1 MLKIKIGNHTLQ
13 FDSLLDD
20 SYIKLVDDLTS
31 EKINQDL
38 ACKVLECDLFENEI
52 NQMILNYSDIEIGTL
67 ISECIEVINYR
78 DYDEE
83 LVCAYI
89 EYQGAYNAS
98 TQYFSDLVWDLN
110 KHWNLISCVQTYEE
124 LGRYFV
130 YDLELI
136 NLDSDVA
143 SYFDFESYGKDMEAS
158 TDGCLTSFGYL
169 YQN

>member
-13 FDSLLDD
+13 FDSLLND
-20 SYIKLVDDLTS
+20 SYIKFFNDVIE
-31 EKINQDL
+31 EKINPDL
-38 ACKVLECDLFENEI
+38 KARVLECDLFEDEI
-52 NQMILNYSDIEIGTL
+52 NSMVLNYSDIEISTL
-67 ISECIEVINYR
+67 INECIEIIDDR
-78 DYDEE
+78 DYDED

-98 TQYFSDLVWDLN
+98 SQYFSDLIWDLN
-110 KHWNLISCVQTYEE
+110 RNWNLIASIQNYDE
-124 LGRYFV
+124 LGRYFA

-136 NLDSDVA
+136 NIDSDVA

-158 TDGCLTSFGYL
+158 IDGCLTTYGYI

>member
-20 SYIKLVDDLTS
+20 SYIKLVNDLTN

-38 ACKVLECDLFENEI
+38 VCKVLECDLFENEI

-67 ISECIEVINYR
+67 ISECIEVIDCR
-78 DYDEE
+78 DYDED

-98 TQYFSDLVWDLN
+98 SQYFSDLVWNLN
-110 KHWNLISCVQTYEE
+110 KHWNLISSVQTYEE
-124 LGRYFV
+124 LGRYFA

-136 NLDSDVA
+136 NIDSDVA
-143 SYFDFESYGKDMEAS
+143 PYFDFESYGKDMEAS
-158 TDGCLTSFGYL
+158 VDGCLTSYGYL
-169 YQN
+169 YQD

>member
-13 FDSLLDD
+13 FDSLLND
-20 SYIKLVDDLTS
+20 SYIKLVEDLEN

-38 ACKVLECDLFENEI
+38 SCKVLECDLFENEI

-67 ISECIEVINYR
+67 ISECIEVINCR
-78 DYDEE
+78 DYDED

-98 TQYFSDLVWDLN
+98 SQYFSDLIWDLN
-110 KHWNLISCVQTYEE
+110 KHWNLIASIQTYDE
-124 LGRYFV
+124 LGRYFA

-136 NLDSDVA
+136 NIDSDIA
-143 SYFDFESYGKDMEAS
+143 PYFDFESYGRDQERYS
-158 TDGCLTSFGYL
+158 DGCLTSYGYI
-169 YQN
+169 YHD

>member
-38 ACKVLECDLFENEI
+38 ACKVL
-52 NQMILNYSDIEIGTL
+52 
-67 ISECIEVINYR
+67 ECIEVINYR

>member
-13 FDSLLDD
+13 FDSLLND
-20 SYIKLVDDLTS
+20 SYIKFFNDVIE
-31 EKINQDL
+31 EKINPDL
-38 ACKVLECDLFENEI
+38 QARVLECDLFEDEI
-52 NQMILNYSDIEIGTL
+52 NSMVLNYSDIEIGTL
-67 ISECIEVINYR
+67 ISECIEIIDDRN
-78 DYDEE
+78 YDED

-98 TQYFSDLVWDLN
+98 SQYFSDLIWDLN
-110 KHWNLISCVQTYEE
+110 RNWNLIASIQDYDE
-124 LGRYFV
+124 LGRYFA

-136 NLDSDVA
+136 NIDSDVA

-158 TDGCLTSFGYL
+158 IDGCLTAYGYI

>member
-13 FDSLLDD
+13 FDSLLND
-20 SYIKLVDDLTS
+20 SYIKFFNDVIE
-31 EKINQDL
+31 EKINPDL
-38 ACKVLECDLFENEI
+38 KTRVLECDLFEDEI
-52 NQMILNYSDIEIGTL
+52 NNMVLNYSDIEIESL
-67 ISECIEVINYR
+67 ISECIEVIDCR
-78 DYDEE
+78 DYDED

-98 TQYFSDLVWDLN
+98 SQYFSDLIWDLN
-110 KHWNLISCVQTYEE
+110 RNWNLIASIQDYDE
-124 LGRYFV
+124 LGRYFA

-158 TDGCLTSFGYL
+158 TDGCLTSYGYI

>member
-13 FDSLLDD
+13 FDSLLND
-20 SYIKLVDDLTS
+20 SYIKFFNDVIE
-31 EKINQDL
+31 EKINPDL
-38 ACKVLECDLFENEI
+38 QAKVLECDLFEDEI
-52 NQMILNYSDIEIGTL
+52 NHMVLNYSDMSIHSL
-67 ISECIEVINYR
+67 INECIEVIDDR
-78 DYDEE
+78 DYDED

-98 TQYFSDLVWDLN
+98 SQYFSDLIWDLN
-110 KHWNLISCVQTYEE
+110 RYWNLIASIQDYEE

-136 NLDSDVA
+136 DVNSDVA
-143 SYFDFESYGKDMEAS
+143 PYFDFESYGKDMEAS
-158 TDGCLTSFGYL
+158 MDGCLTSYGYI

>member
-13 FDSLLDD
+13 FDSLLND
-20 SYIKLVDDLTS
+20 SYIKFFNDVIE
-31 EKINQDL
+31 EKINPDL
-38 ACKVLECDLFENEI
+38 QARVLECDLFEDEI
-52 NQMILNYSDIEIGTL
+52 NQMILNYSDIEIKSL
-67 ISECIEVINYR
+67 ISECIEIIDDR

-98 TQYFSDLVWDLN
+98 SQYFSDLIWDLN
-110 KHWNLISCVQTYEE
+110 RNWNLIASIQNYDE

-158 TDGCLTSFGYL
+158 IDGCLTAYGYI

>member
-13 FDSLLDD
+13 FDSLLND
-20 SYIKLVDDLTS
+20 SYIKLVEDLEN
-31 EKINQDL
+31 EKINPDL
-38 ACKVLECDLFENEI
+38 SCKVLECDLFEDEI
-52 NQMILNYSDIEIGTL
+52 NQMILNYSDIEIKSL
-67 ISECIEVINYR
+67 ISECIEIIDDR

-98 TQYFSDLVWDLN
+98 SQYFSDLIWDLN
-110 KHWNLISCVQTYEE
+110 RNWNLIASIQNYEE
-124 LGRYFV
+124 LGRYFA

-136 NLDSDVA
+136 DVNSDIA
-143 SYFDFESYGKDMEAS
+143 PYFDFEAYGKDQES
-158 TDGCLTSFGYL
+158 YSNGCLTSYGYI

>member
-13 FDSLLDD
+13 FDSLLND
-20 SYIKLVDDLTS
+20 SYIKLVEDLEN
-31 EKINQDL
+31 EKINPDL
-38 ACKVLECDLFENEI
+38 SCKVLECDLFENEI

-67 ISECIEVINYR
+67 ISECIEVIDCR

-98 TQYFSDLVWDLN
+98 AQYFSELIWDLN
-110 KHWNLISCVQTYEE
+110 RNWNLIASIQNYDE
-124 LGRYFV
+124 LGRYFA

-136 NLDSDVA
+136 DINSDVA
-143 SYFDFESYGKDMEAS
+143 PYFDFESYGRDQES
-158 TDGCLTSFGYL
+158 YSDGCLTSYGYI
-169 YQN
+169 YQD

>member
-1 MLKIKIGNHTLQ
+1 
-13 FDSLLDD
+13 
-20 SYIKLVDDLTS
+20 
-31 EKINQDL
+31 
-38 ACKVLECDLFENEI
+38 
-52 NQMILNYSDIEIGTL
+52 MILKYSDIEIGTL